1 MWCSG
6 VTAPR
11 LMWPFLT
18 WLMNWQIGHSDWAGC
33 VLYVLFVCAWCQFFR
48 GRVHGRGD
56 DLAPWVRSWGSWGRA
71 KAERWSPSVSLAH
84 GKVVITQDWLATSP
98 LALWLFLSLHFFC
111 TLSLPQSLIF
121 LPFAHP
127 SLSTFQ
133 GCLLLSLLLS
143 GIFWANFHCGFFSSF
158 CHSHFL
164 SASVPHASALSC
176 DWVSTSSA
184 ITSTSNLLL
193 TSSLFYDSRLR
204 ADQYEWI
211 PRDSTVKT
219 TWCSRVWGPLLAS
232 SI

>member
-18 WLMNWQIGHSDWAGC
+18 WLMNWQIGHTLTGLT
-33 VLYVLFVCAWCQFFR
+33 VYVLFVCVWCQFFR
-48 GRVHGRGD
+48 GRVHRRGD
-56 DLAPWVRSWGSWGRA
+56 DLAPWVRSLGSRGRA

-84 GKVVITQDWLATSP
+84 GKVVITQDWLATGP
-98 LALWLFLSLHFFC
+98 LAPWLFLYLHFFC

-143 GIFWANFHCGFFSSF
+143 GISWANFHRVFFPHSATHTFFLHQFLVLQPFPVTGFPLPLQSRA
-158 CHSHFL
+158 HQ
-164 SASVPHASALSC
+164 
-176 DWVSTSSA
+176 TSSW
-184 ITSTSNLLL
+184 LPR
-193 TSSLFYDSRLR
+193 LFYDRRLR

>member
-18 WLMNWQIGHSDWAGC
+18 WLMNWQFGYTLTGLA
-33 VLYVLFVCAWCQFFR
+33 VYVLFVCVWCQFFK
-48 GRVHGRGD
+48 GRVHRRGD
-56 DLAPWVRSWGSWGRA
+56 DLTPWVRSWGSRGRS
-71 KAERWSPSVSLAH
+71 KAERWSPSVGLAH

-98 LALWLFLSLHFFC
+98 LAPWLFLSLHFFC

-143 GIFWANFHCGFFSSF
+143 GISWANFHCVFFP
-158 CHSHFL
+158 HSATHFL

-193 TSSLFYDSRLR
+193 TSSPVLWQSTKSRSAWVNTQRLYCQ
-204 ADQYEWI
+204 DNM
-211 PRDSTVKT
+211 V
-219 TWCSRVWGPLLAS
+219 L
-232 SI
+232 